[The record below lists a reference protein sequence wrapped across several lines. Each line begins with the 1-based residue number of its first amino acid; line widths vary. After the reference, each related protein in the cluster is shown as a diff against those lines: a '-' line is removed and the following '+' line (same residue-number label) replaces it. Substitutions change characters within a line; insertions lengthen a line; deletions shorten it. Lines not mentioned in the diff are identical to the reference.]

1 MSNVR
6 FLSDY
11 RRPGAP
17 CDFAVYEGSTSGP
30 RAAGVVEMVES
41 EDAAAEAAA
50 TLVFDRASVRK
61 AAPGEYIAHG
71 ARRDGSDGWEIRFA
85 LRRVR

>member
-1 MSNVR
+1 MSNVHR
-6 FLSDY
+6 LSDY
-11 RRPGAP
+11 RSGRSSN
-17 CDFAVYEGSTSGP
+17 FAIYIGSSLGP
-30 RAAGVVEMVES
+30 RAAGVIEMVES
-41 EDAAAEAAA
+41 EDAAAETAAV
-50 TLVFDRASVRK
+50 LVFDRALVRK

>member
-1 MSNVR
+1 MSNVHH
-6 FLSDY
+6 LSDY
-11 RRPGAP
+11 QSGRPF
-17 CDFAVYEGSTSGP
+17 DFAVYEGSGLRP
-30 RAAGVVEMVES
+30 VGIVEMIES
-41 EDAAAEAAA
+41 EDVAAKTAAV
-50 TLVFDRASVRK
+50 LLFDRASVRK